1 MPSDEVVGTDPETG
15 KTIRVTINQGRI
27 AQIQAIHGASDC
39 YLSPGFV
46 DLQVNGFAGYDVNAD
61 AVTLETITGMAH
73 ELVRQGVTCFV
84 PTVITASEEKI
95 CHALAV
101 ISKARKQAPELAHVI
116 PCVHVEGPSISPID
130 GYRGAHDAAYV
141 RPPSVSEFERWQKAG
156 DGVVGM
162 VTLSPHYP
170 ETARYIAH
178 LQSRGV
184 HVALGHTHAEREQIQ
199 LAVEAGAGLCTHLGN
214 GLAEMIP
221 RHRNVLWTALADDRL
236 SVSVI
241 ADGHHLPQDLLQVI
255 VKCKGFDR
263 VLLISDA
270 VALTRAAPGVYQASV
285 GGTVEL
291 RNDGRLCVAGTEL
304 LAGSTTTMAECVT
317 GIMRLTSISL
327 GRALRM
333 ATCQP
338 GEFVGRRGRME
349 VGAHADLLRFRM
361 RDEIELQDIWLRGER
376 VYAFAA

>member
-1 MPSDEVVGTDPETG
+1 MPSHEVEGTDPETG
-15 KTIRVTINQGRI
+15 KTIRVTMDRGRI
-27 AQIQAIHGASDC
+27 ARIQTIPGVTDC

-46 DLQVNGFAGYDVNAD
+46 DLQVNGFAGYDVNSD
-61 AVTLETITGMAH
+61 AVTIETVAGMAR
-73 ELVRQGVTCFV
+73 ELVRQGTTCFV

-101 ISKARKQAPELAHVI
+101 ISQARKQTPELAHVI
-116 PCVHVEGPSISPID
+116 PCAHVEGPSISPMD
-130 GYRGAHDAAYV
+130 GYRGAHDAAHV

-170 ETARYIAH
+170 ETAAYIAH
-178 LQSRGV
+178 LRNRGV
-184 HVALGHTHAEREQIQ
+184 HVALGHTHAERDQIR
-199 LAVEAGAGLCTHLGN
+199 LAVEAGASLCTHLGN
-214 GLAEMIP
+214 GLAEMIS
-221 RHRNVLWTALADDRL
+221 RHRNVLWSTLADDRL

-241 ADGHHLPQDLLQVI
+241 ADGHHLPQDLLRVI

-263 VLLISDA
+263 VLLVSDA
-270 VALTRAAPGVYQASV
+270 VALARAAPGVYRVAV

-304 LAGSTTTMAECVT
+304 LAGSTATMAECVT
-317 GIMRLTSISL
+317 GMMRLTGLSL
-327 GRALRM
+327 GTALRM

-349 VGAHADLLRFRM
+349 VGAHADLLRFRLSHG
-361 RDEIELQDIWLRGER
+361 IELQDVWLRGER
-376 VYAFAA
+376 VYALVA